1 MNKMRELTRKFAIW
15 SWNESVT
22 EDRISSLQKSLESLN
37 KHIELLDKRL
47 EEQTGE
53 FVDLRDGMTGLE
65 KKINSIAEAKCNC
78 KILIEENHDPEH
90 HHGKY
95 MAVQTPIM
103 ERANK
108 LLPDRS

>member
-1 MNKMRELTRKFAIW
+1 MSHFITDFSAA
-15 SWNESVT
+15 VA
-22 EDRISSLQKSLESLN
+22 EDRISSLQRSLDSLN

-53 FVDLRDGMTGLE
+53 FVDLLDGMTGLE
-65 KKINSIAEAKCNC
+65 KKINSIAESKCNC

-103 ERANK
+103 KRANK
-108 LLPDRS
+108 HLPDRS